1 MTERIEKVIKNLNG
15 NNINAVYCKTKE
27 EIVKYVENL
36 LPKKALITSGGSMS
50 LVESGI
56 WDLIN
61 KPISVR
67 RLVSLLREEYDVSED
82 ECLEG
87 VKDFLHELHHSNLL
101 NIH

>member
-1 MTERIEKVIKNLNG
+1 MSCQCMQLETIVERNQEIDASDLDGEKVMMDMDRGNYFMLNP
-15 NNINAVYCKTKE
+15 I
-27 EIVKYVENL
+27 
-36 LPKKALITSGGSMS
+36 GSR
-50 LVESGI
+50 I

-61 KPISVR
+61 EPISVR

>member
-1 MTERIEKVIKNLNG
+1 MSCQCMQLETIVERNQEIDASDLDGEKVMIDMDRGNYFMLNP
-15 NNINAVYCKTKE
+15 I
-27 EIVKYVENL
+27 
-36 LPKKALITSGGSMS
+36 GSR
-50 LVESGI
+50 I

-61 KPISVR
+61 EPISVG

>member
-1 MTERIEKVIKNLNG
+1 MSCQCMQLETIVERNQEIDASDLDGEKVMMDMDRGNYFMLNP
-15 NNINAVYCKTKE
+15 I
-27 EIVKYVENL
+27 
-36 LPKKALITSGGSMS
+36 GSR
-50 LVESGI
+50 I

-61 KPISVR
+61 EPISVR

-87 VKDFLHELHHSNLL
+87 VKDFLYELHHSNLL

>member
-1 MTERIEKVIKNLNG
+1 MSCQCMQLETIVERNQEIDASDLDGEKVMMDMDHGNYFMLNP
-15 NNINAVYCKTKE
+15 I
-27 EIVKYVENL
+27 
-36 LPKKALITSGGSMS
+36 GSR
-50 LVESGI
+50 I

-61 KPISVR
+61 EPISVR

>member
-1 MTERIEKVIKNLNG
+1 MSCQCMQLETIVERNQEIDASDLDGEKVMMDMDRGNYFMLNP
-15 NNINAVYCKTKE
+15 I
-27 EIVKYVENL
+27 
-36 LPKKALITSGGSMS
+36 GSR
-50 LVESGI
+50 I

>member
-1 MTERIEKVIKNLNG
+1 MSCQCMQLETIVERNHEIDASDLDGEKVMMDMERGNYFMLNP
-15 NNINAVYCKTKE
+15 I
-27 EIVKYVENL
+27 
-36 LPKKALITSGGSMS
+36 GSR
-50 LVESGI
+50 I

-61 KPISVR
+61 EPISVHQ
-67 RLVSLLREEYDVSED
+67 LVSLLREEYDVNEA

>member
-1 MTERIEKVIKNLNG
+1 MSCQCMQLETIVERNHEIDASDLDGEKVMMDLEKGQYFMLNP
-15 NNINAVYCKTKE
+15 I
-27 EIVKYVENL
+27 
-36 LPKKALITSGGSMS
+36 GSR
-50 LVESGI
+50 I

-61 KPISVR
+61 EPISVR

>member
-1 MTERIEKVIKNLNG
+1 MSCQCIQLETIVERNQEIDASDLDGEKVMMDMDRGNYFMLNP
-15 NNINAVYCKTKE
+15 I
-27 EIVKYVENL
+27 
-36 LPKKALITSGGSMS
+36 GSR
-50 LVESGI
+50 I

-61 KPISVR
+61 EPISVR

>member
-1 MTERIEKVIKNLNG
+1 MSCQCMQLETIVERNQEIDASDLDVEKVMMDMDRGNYFMLNP
-15 NNINAVYCKTKE
+15 I
-27 EIVKYVENL
+27 
-36 LPKKALITSGGSMS
+36 GSR
-50 LVESGI
+50 I

>member
-1 MTERIEKVIKNLNG
+1 MSCQCMKLETIVERNHEIDASDLDGEKVMMDMDRGNYFMLNP
-15 NNINAVYCKTKE
+15 I
-27 EIVKYVENL
+27 
-36 LPKKALITSGGSMS
+36 GSR
-50 LVESGI
+50 I

-61 KPISVR
+61 EPISVR

>member
-1 MTERIEKVIKNLNG
+1 MSCQCMQLETIVERNQEIDASDLDGEKVMMDMDRGNYFMLNP
-15 NNINAVYCKTKE
+15 I
-27 EIVKYVENL
+27 
-36 LPKKALITSGGSMS
+36 GSR
-50 LVESGI
+50 I

-101 NIH
+101 IIH

>member
-1 MTERIEKVIKNLNG
+1 MSCQCMQLETIVERNQEIDASDLDGEKVMMDMDRGNYFMLNP
-15 NNINAVYCKTKE
+15 I
-27 EIVKYVENL
+27 
-36 LPKKALITSGGSMS
+36 GSR
-50 LVESGI
+50 I

-61 KPISVR
+61 EPISVR
-67 RLVSLLREEYDVSED
+67 RLVCLLCKEYDVSED

>member
-1 MTERIEKVIKNLNG
+1 MSCQCMQLETIVERNQEIDASDLDGEKVMMDMDRGNYFMLNP
-15 NNINAVYCKTKE
+15 I
-27 EIVKYVENL
+27 
-36 LPKKALITSGGSMS
+36 GSR
-50 LVESGI
+50 I

-61 KPISVR
+61 EPISVR

-101 NIH
+101 IIH

>member
-1 MTERIEKVIKNLNG
+1 MSCQCMKLETIVERNHEIDASDLDGEKVMMDMDRGNYFMLNP
-15 NNINAVYCKTKE
+15 I
-27 EIVKYVENL
+27 
-36 LPKKALITSGGSMS
+36 GSR
-50 LVESGI
+50 I

-61 KPISVR
+61 EPISVR
-67 RLVSLLREEYDVSED
+67 RLVCLLREEYDVSED

>member
-1 MTERIEKVIKNLNG
+1 MSCQCMQLETIVERNQEIDASDLDGEKVMMDMDRGNYFMLNP
-15 NNINAVYCKTKE
+15 I
-27 EIVKYVENL
+27 
-36 LPKKALITSGGSMS
+36 GSR
-50 LVESGI
+50 I

-61 KPISVR
+61 EPISVG